1 MKNKKIICLSM
12 NVLFVVMLSFVALAS
27 NAQRVNNSNASRT
40 KTTNNSSTNS
50 ASSDVDLDLVKLNQT
65 MLYSQ
70 LVNIAENY
78 ESYLGKKIRL
88 AGNMNV
94 VNGGGANNY
103 FIVEC
108 SDVTACCNQG
118 LEFILKNGSTKIE
131 DYPDT
136 GDRVLVSGTL
146 EKYYEGSNPYIHLVN
161 SECKV
166 LKEAETNKD
175 TKK

>member
-1 MKNKKIICLSM
+1 MNNKKRIFSFISIIL
-12 NVLFVVMLSFVALAS
+12 VIILSFNSFAS
-27 NAQRVNNSNASRT
+27 NATRVNNSNAT
-40 KTTNNSSTNS
+40 KPKTNN
-50 ASSDVDLDLVKLNQT
+50 LVKLNQT

-88 AGNMNV
+88 AGTMNV
-94 VNGGGANNY
+94 ASGEDTNY

-118 LEFILKNGSTKIE
+118 LEFIIKGGSTKIE
-131 DYPDT
+131 DYPKT
-136 GDRVLVSGTL
+136 GDRVLVNGTL
-146 EKYYEGSNPYIHLVN
+146 EKYYEGSKPYIHLVN

-166 LKEAETNKD
+166 LKEAGK
-175 TKK
+175 